1 MPPDSVEIFI
11 RMLQSR
17 NDKLQE
23 ELAEA
28 EDAVR
33 STSQQGN
40 VPVAFEEKDGEDDWT
55 ISAEVKEKV
64 MLFMVKILSAI
75 KDAVITILG
84 QGGRG

>member
-1 MPPDSVEIFI
+1 M
-11 RMLQSR
+11 QSR

-33 STSQQGN
+33 STSQQEN
-40 VPVAFEEKDGEDDWT
+40 VPVAFEEKDAEDDWS

-75 KDAVITILG
+75 KDAVITMLG

>member
-33 STSQQGN
+33 STSQQQN